1 MKKKEEK
8 IVLHFQYFT
17 FIESFDGTFDER
29 DLNLLTDDQLLMAM
43 GAITEGVEQ
52 MAVDVSKA
60 KDVDKAADLLDTMD
74 NLLGRFGNMSAV
86 SPQQFTNL
94 AQSKLKLLKTL
105 V

>member
-1 MKKKEEK
+1 M
-8 IVLHFQYFT
+8 
-17 FIESFDGTFDER
+17 
-29 DLNLLTDDQLLMAM
+29 LTDEQLLMAM

-52 MAVDVSKA
+52 MAADVSKA

-94 AQSKLKLLKTL
+94 AQSKRILRKY
-105 V
+105 